1 MCNMNTG
8 RMVKVLYIDC
18 FSGISGDMM
27 VGALCDLGVDLLFL
41 RNELKKLDINGY
53 DIDCKEIKAGPIK
66 AKRFTVDVTGSQPYR
81 HFEDIKKMIGESS
94 LGKDIKKISLDI
106 FHLIAEAEAAVHD
119 YDISKIHFHEVGAV
133 DSIIDIVSTAIG
145 LRFLKIGSFYSSN
158 VPLGSGFVGSSH
170 GRLPVPAPAT
180 LEILKKIPVY
190 GGNFDFE
197 VTTPTGAAI
206 IKTLALKFGGIPD
219 MEIEKIGYG
228 AGGDVKKETPNILR
242 LLMGA
247 ATDKIG
253 LCEENLIILSAN
265 IDDSTPEII
274 GYLQETLLKGRSLD
288 VWTEPIYMKKS
299 RPAFKLCVLCDRKS
313 EGEIIDK
320 IFSESTTL
328 GIRREEVKRY
338 SIDRK
343 IKTIK
348 LPYGEVRVKTG
359 IYRGKRVN
367 ISPEFESC
375 SKLAEKTGKP
385 LKEIYQDVILFF
397 SKR

>member
-1 MCNMNTG
+1 MDTG
-8 RMVKVLYIDC
+8 RMAKILYIDC

-41 RNELKKLDINGY
+41 RNELKKLDITGY
-53 DIDCKEIKAGPIK
+53 DIHCKEIKAGSIK
-66 AKRFTVDVTGSQPYR
+66 AKKFTVNVAGPQLYR
-81 HFEDIKKMIGESS
+81 NFEDIKKIIGESS
-94 LGKDIKKISLDI
+94 LDKEIKKISLDI
-106 FHLIAEAEAAVHD
+106 FHLIAEAEAVIHD

-133 DSIIDIVSTAIG
+133 DSIIDIVGTAIG
-145 LRFLKIGSFYSSN
+145 LKFLKIGSFYSSN
-158 VPLGSGFVGSSH
+158 VPLGSGFVGGSH
-170 GRLPVPAPAT
+170 GELPVPAPAT
-180 LEILKKIPVY
+180 LEILKKVPVY

-206 IKTLALKFGGIPD
+206 IKTLTAKFGEIPG
-219 MEIEKIGYG
+219 MEIEEIGYG
-228 AGGDVKKETPNILR
+228 AGSKVKKETPNILR
-242 LLMGA
+242 LIMG
-247 ATDKIG
+247 TGTGKIEP
-253 LCEENLIILSAN
+253 CEESLILLSAN

-274 GYLQETLLKGRSLD
+274 GYLQETLLKDRVLD
-288 VWTEPIYMKKS
+288 VWIEPIYMKKN
-299 RPAFKLCVLCDRKS
+299 RPAFKLCVLCGKES
-313 EGEIIDK
+313 ECEIIDK

-338 SIDRK
+338 SIDRE

-348 LPYGEVRVKTG
+348 LPYGEVRIKTG
-359 IYRGKRVN
+359 IYRGKKVN

-397 SKR
+397 SRR